1 VELAKRI
8 WGDRYEVLVT
18 THLNTHCVHNHL
30 VINSVSY
37 VDGKKLNNNYAM
49 YFKNLRAESDR
60 LCREHRLSVVT
71 EPGQS
76 SGSRYLREAEKRG
89 EPTIRNVIRSDM
101 PQVNSQYAALVLI
114 DILYENEL
122 INKATYDK
130 IQNKYKRGK
139 RRERRKQHDK
149 HSVPTTVWN
158 QP

>member
-1 VELAKRI
+1 
-8 WGDRYEVLVT
+8 
-18 THLNTHCVHNHL
+18 
-30 VINSVSY
+30 
-37 VDGKKLNNNYAM
+37 
-49 YFKNLRAESDR
+49 
-60 LCREHRLSVVT
+60 
-71 EPGQS
+71 
-76 SGSRYLREAEKRG
+76 
-89 EPTIRNVIRSDM
+89 M